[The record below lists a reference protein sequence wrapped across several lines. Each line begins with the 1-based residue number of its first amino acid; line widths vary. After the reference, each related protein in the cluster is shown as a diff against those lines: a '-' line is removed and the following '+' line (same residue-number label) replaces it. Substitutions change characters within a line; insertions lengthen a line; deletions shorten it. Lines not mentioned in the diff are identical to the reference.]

1 MPPASTSNPHKIELC
16 CMNVQFERVF
26 LRGVT
31 QKEKAE
37 HVGLLALKRELDQAA
52 RRFNHDFHR
61 MAFSLLHGF
70 SVRDLLLSPVDD
82 YARHHTGTQ
91 TLA

>member
-31 QKEKAE
+31 QKRKGRACRPFSTEERIRSGGAP
-37 HVGLLALKRELDQAA
+37 LQP
-52 RRFNHDFHR
+52 RF
-61 MAFSLLHGF
+61 SPHGF
-70 SVRDLLLSPVDD
+70 QSASWFQRSGSPAG
-82 YARHHTGTQ
+82 YG
-91 TLA
+91 

>member
-37 HVGLLALKRELDQAA
+37 HVGLSALKRELDQAA

-61 MAFSLLHGF
+61 MAFGLFHRLSI
-70 SVRDLLLSPVDD
+70 RDLLLGAVNDNTR
-82 YARHHTGTQ
+82 YHTGT
-91 TLA
+91 